1 MQMKGQVLAMPK
13 ESATPSE
20 SEWQI
25 MEALWASENDLTTLE
40 IQRCI
45 QPRSKMTLRMVRV
58 LTNRL
63 LQKGLVGYTV
73 DEKDSRVYHYHALQ
87 TKEECLRIKSQKFV
101 SSYFAGDHAS
111 AFAALLKVCTLTE
124 AQIQELEQIL
134 EQCGKGGNEEKQ

>member
-1 MQMKGQVLAMPK
+1 MPK
-13 ESATPSE
+13 GTTTPSE

-25 MEALWASENDLTTLE
+25 MEVLWASEDDLTTLE
-40 IQRCI
+40 IQERI
-45 QPRSKMTLRMVRV
+45 QPRSRMTLRMVRV

-87 TKEECLRIKSQKFV
+87 TKEECVQIKSQKFV
-101 SSYFAGDHAS
+101 GSYFAGDYAS
-111 AFAALLKVCTLTE
+111 AFAALLRVCTLTE

-134 EQCGKGGNEEKQ
+134 EQCSRNGSEGEQ

>member
-1 MQMKGQVLAMPK
+1 MKK
-13 ESATPSE
+13 ETITPSE

-25 MEALWASENDLTTLE
+25 MEALWASEDDLTTLE
-40 IQRCI
+40 IKERI
-45 QPRSKMTLRMVRV
+45 QPRIRMTLRMVRV

-87 TKEECLRIKSQKFV
+87 TKEECVRIKSQKFV
-101 SSYFAGDHAS
+101 GSYFAGDNAS

-124 AQIQELEQIL
+124 TQIQELEQIL
-134 EQCGKGGNEEKQ
+134 EQYGKEGIEGKQ